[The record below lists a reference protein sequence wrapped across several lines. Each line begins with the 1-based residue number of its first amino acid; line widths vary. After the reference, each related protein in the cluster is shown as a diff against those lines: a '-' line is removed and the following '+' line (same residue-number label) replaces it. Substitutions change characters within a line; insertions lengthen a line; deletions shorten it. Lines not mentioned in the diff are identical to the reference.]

1 MNAETVDNAGI
12 ETIVM
17 LATANTNMTWYHP
30 KYYAELRKLRKQQ
43 AASYRQRKEQATSGK
58 QQAPEDTSDK
68 LQATSSKQQAK
79 DS

>member
-1 MNAETVDNAGI
+1 
-12 ETIVM
+12 M
-17 LATANTNMTWYHP
+17 LHIRSTNMTWYHP

-43 AASYRQRKEQATSGK
+43 AASDRQHKEQATSGK

-68 LQATSSKQQAK
+68 RQATSNKRQAK